1 MNMIQGHSR
10 RDFLRQAAA
19 AAAVMTAHPSLAPWL
34 HAARGSITVAGSTRI
49 EMLRVLGRALDHN
62 VLKLFRVIA
71 DPLRN
76 RLYVAGIMTQHL
88 AVLDATTHAVLGTID
103 SGILGNSYK
112 YLALDTTAN
121 RLYIRDGINHQLLAI
136 DLNTGGRIGPVAI
149 PDGEIGDLV
158 ADPVRGLVYMTTTD
172 APGFRAYDGT
182 SLAQVFT
189 TTAMGTALPSMVHA
203 ADEDALYVLDA
214 TQGTGRI
221 FRMRLSDRSI
231 TSISF
236 SVNPLGRPSS
246 VAYARADRRLYV
258 SVANQGV
265 LVLSDTGRLERTLT
279 LPSLEFQDMAFN
291 DQDGRLL
298 ALFIDRPAAGEIVG
312 SGAHVWSYDGRT
324 WGEIAAFGYKS
335 HSLAINPANG
345 RFYCPSGD
353 ESKVWYGSSGGT
365 AVTPLRI
372 GDSVEHV
379 VPSTGGPMF
388 ISSRLGGSY
397 ISAFDPVTRSAE
409 TFTAGMWPTCMAVD
423 PANRYLLVLNAW
435 DSTLSVFELPARRLI
450 ATVPI
455 GLPVGTTDRIPDLA
469 VDFTRGMAYAA
480 YPEFGQVAVVDWR
493 NARALAP
500 LTVEGFVGGN
510 TGGGPNH
517 IQVALTES
525 NARLLVLSP
534 ALRRLDTYDIST
546 TPSRI
551 SQTTVSIGQT
561 SERVAWKVLFVDAG
575 RDRAFVGADA
585 FDVRT
590 GRAIGTRL
598 AAGQRVFAS
607 DDTRDV
613 YWVAG
618 IVNEVLSVYTVD
630 RSSLALLDS
639 RTIGS
644 TDYIAPDLALDVLR
658 NRLYVT
664 HLADARVDEYQL
676 SS

>member
-1 MNMIQGHSR
+1 
-10 RDFLRQAAA
+10 
-19 AAAVMTAHPSLAPWL
+19 
-34 HAARGSITVAGSTRI
+34 
-49 EMLRVLGRALDHN
+49 
-62 VLKLFRVIA
+62 
-71 DPLRN
+71 
-76 RLYVAGIMTQHL
+76 MTQHL
-88 AVLDATTHAVLGTID
+88 AVLDATTHAVVGTID
-103 SGILGNSYK
+103 SGIIGNSYK

-149 PDGEIGDLV
+149 PQGEIGDVV
-158 ADPVRGLVYMTTTD
+158 ADAARGLVYMTTTD
-172 APGFRAYDGT
+172 APGLRAYDGT

-203 ADEDALYVLDA
+203 PDEDALYVLDA

-221 FRMRLSDRSI
+221 FRMRLSDRAI
-231 TSISF
+231 TSVSF
-236 SVNPLGRPSS
+236 SVNPIGRPSS
-246 VAYARADRRLYV
+246 VAYSRADRRLYV
-258 SVANQGV
+258 SVASQGV

-279 LPSLEFQDMAFN
+279 LPSLEFEDMAFN

-312 SGAHVWSYDGRT
+312 TGAHVWAYDGRT
-324 WGEIAAFGYKS
+324 WGEVAAFGYKS
-335 HSLAINPANG
+335 HSIAINPADG

-353 ESKVWYGSSGGT
+353 ESKVWSGSPGST
-365 AVTPLRI
+365 TMTPLRI

-397 ISAFDPVTRSAE
+397 ISAYDPATRSAE
-409 TFTAGMWPTCMAVD
+409 TFTAGMWPTCIAVD
-423 PANRYLLVLNAW
+423 PANRYVLVLNAW

-455 GLPVGTTDRIPDLA
+455 GLPAGTTDRLPDLA
-469 VDFTRGMAYAA
+469 VDFSRGVAYAA

-493 NARALAP
+493 NARALTP
-500 LTVEGFVGGN
+500 LTIDGFVGGDI
-510 TGGGPNH
+510 GGGPNQM
-517 IQVALTES
+517 QVALTES

-534 ALRRLDTYDIST
+534 ALRRLDTYDISG

-551 SQTTVSIGQT
+551 SQTTVSIAQT
-561 SERVAWKVLFVDAG
+561 GERVAWKVLFVDAG
-575 RDRAFVGADA
+575 RDRAFIGADA
-585 FDVRT
+585 FDART

-598 AAGQRVFAS
+598 ATGQRVFAS
-607 DDTRDV
+607 DDARDV
-613 YWVAG
+613 YWAAS
-618 IVNEVLSVYTVD
+618 IVNEVLSVYTLD

-644 TDYIAPDLALDVLR
+644 TDYIAPDLALDASR

-664 HLADARVDEYQL
+664 HLAAARVDEYQL
-676 SS
+676 SA